1 MPILVFF
8 VIFAVWLMYEIK
20 KSNKK
25 SEQKYNDFLEEEHK
39 ANSVRKQNIDNLAY
53 LTIPYDTLPFDENA
67 APPIATYQN
76 KLLAL
81 KEQCILNLT
90 GYTNTE
96 LKLQY
101 GAPNLE
107 LLTEYDTNFT
117 TLARNLARWGDAL
130 YEQERL
136 TEAKQVL
143 EYGIQ
148 IQTDVSSNYITLA
161 RIYLMEERIDDIY
174 ALMEQAGSLKTLM
187 KDSII
192 KQLQQLLS
200 ETDA

>member
-25 SEQKYNDFLEEEHK
+25 SEQKFNEFLEEEHR
-39 ANSVRKQNIDNLAY
+39 ADSVRKQNIDNLAY
-53 LTIPYDTLPFDENA
+53 LTIPYDELPFDETA
-67 APPIATYQN
+67 IQPIDRYQTAI
-76 KLLAL
+76 LAL
-81 KEQCILNLT
+81 KEQRILNLT

-101 GAPNLE
+101 GAANLE
-107 LLTEYDTNFT
+107 LLSEYDTNYT
-117 TLARNLARWGDAL
+117 TLARNVARWGDSL
-130 YEQERL
+130 YEQGRL

-143 EYGIQ
+143 EYGIR
-148 IQTDVSSNYITLA
+148 IQTDVSSNYVTLA
-161 RIYLMEERIDDIY
+161 RIYLAEERIDDIY
-174 ALMEQAGSLKTLM
+174 SLMEQAGSLKTLM

-192 KQLQQLLS
+192 RQLQQLLS
-200 ETDA
+200 ATDA

>member
-20 KSNKK
+20 KSNRK
-25 SEQKYNDFLEEEHK
+25 SEQKFNEFLEEERR
-39 ANSVRKQNIDNLAY
+39 ADAVRKQNIDDLAY
-53 LTIPYDTLPFDENA
+53 LAIPYDTLPFDETTV
-67 APPIATYQN
+67 PPITGYQN
-76 KLLAL
+76 AILAL
-81 KEQCILNLT
+81 KEKRILNLT

-101 GAPNLE
+101 GAANLE
-107 LLTEYDTNFT
+107 LLSEYDTNFT

-130 YEQERL
+130 YEQKQL
-136 TEAKQVL
+136 TEAIQVL

>member
-20 KSNKK
+20 KSNRK
-25 SEQKYNDFLEEEHK
+25 SEQKFNEFLEEERR
-39 ANSVRKQNIDNLAY
+39 ADAVRKQNIDDLAY
-53 LTIPYDTLPFDENA
+53 LAIPYDTLPFDETTV
-67 APPIATYQN
+67 PPITGYQN
-76 KLLAL
+76 AILAL
-81 KEQCILNLT
+81 KEKRILNLT

-101 GAPNLE
+101 GAANLE
-107 LLTEYDTNFT
+107 LLSEYDTNFT
-117 TLARNLARWGDAL
+117 TLARNLARWGDVL
-130 YEQERL
+130 YEQKQL
-136 TEAKQVL
+136 TEAIQVL

>member
-25 SEQKYNDFLEEEHK
+25 SEQKFNDFLEEEHK
-39 ANSVRKQNIDNLAY
+39 ANSVRRQNIDNLAY
-53 LTIPYDTLPFDENA
+53 LTIPYDALPFDEDAAQPVVSCQNA
-67 APPIATYQN
+67 I
-76 KLLAL
+76 LAL
-81 KEQCILNLT
+81 KEKRILNLT

-130 YEQERL
+130 YEQKRL

-174 ALMEQAGSLKTLM
+174 ALMEQAGNLKTLM

>member
-1 MPILVFF
+1 MPILTFF

-20 KSNKK
+20 KSTKK
-25 SEQKYNDFLEEEHK
+25 SEQKFNDFLEEEHR
-39 ANSVRKQNIDNLAY
+39 ADSVRRQNIDNLAY
-53 LTIPYDTLPFDENA
+53 LIIPYDTLPFDEAAA
-67 APPIATYQN
+67 APIAAYQN
-76 KLLAL
+76 TLLAL
-81 KEQCILNLT
+81 KEKRILNLT

-101 GAPNLE
+101 GAPNLD
-107 LLTEYDTNFT
+107 LLTEYDNNFT
-117 TLARNLARWGDAL
+117 TLARNVARWGDAL

-161 RIYLMEERIDDIY
+161 RIYLAEERIDDIY
-174 ALMEQAGSLKTLM
+174 TLMEQAGSLKTLM

-200 ETDA
+200 ATDV